1 MIARTRPYI
10 FRAPML
16 FVKNDFLLRIKVA
29 GTRSTIEYRNW
40 RIQCLHVFMEA
51 AFLSPFLD

>member
-16 FVKNDFLLRIKVA
+16 SVKNDFLLRIKVV
-29 GTRSTIEYRNW
+29 GTRWCTIK
-40 RIQCLHVFMEA
+40 
-51 AFLSPFLD
+51 

>member
-10 FRAPML
+10 FRALML
-16 FVKNDFLLRIKVA
+16 SVTNDFLLRIKVV
-29 GTRSTIEYRNW
+29 GTRGVPSNNW
-40 RIQCLHVFMEA
+40 RTQCLHVFMEA